1 MNNKKT
7 ATNRKGMI
15 PNRLNKFSI
24 RKYSVGTASIL
35 VGTTLIFGL
44 SGHEAKAAEH
54 TNGELNQSK
63 MKRQLQ
69 VRIKQLKKLIVV
81 NKIILNKSTTV
92 KETSSNMQSPQN
104 TTANQSTTQTSNVT
118 TNDKSSTTYSNE
130 TDKSNLTQAK
140 DVSTTPKTTT
150 IKPRTL
156 NRMAVNTVAAPQ
168 QGTNVNDKVHLQ
180 ILILRLIKDMLIRLL
195 VKLNFGQL
203 Q

>member
-63 MKRQLQ
+63 N
-69 VRIKQLKKLIVV
+69 IKPYGCEH
-81 NKIILNKSTTV
+81 S
-92 KETSSNMQSPQN
+92 
-104 TTANQSTTQTSNVT
+104 
-118 TNDKSSTTYSNE
+118 SSTTTRY
-130 TDKSNLTQAK
+130 KC
-140 DVSTTPKTTT
+140 
-150 IKPRTL
+150 
-156 NRMAVNTVAAPQ
+156 
-168 QGTNVNDKVHLQ
+168 
-180 ILILRLIKDMLIRLL
+180 
-195 VKLNFGQL
+195 
-203 Q
+203 